1 MRYKYVR
8 TCIKHNTLITRGP
21 PCYLKPRFAALL
33 ARVFTPDT
41 AHCVRASYR
50 AQPEGAG
57 GYFTLRIAREAATGH
72 CALSGVLHITA
83 DGVHSAASGTCSPRP
98 VHCMLQCYVQAPTQ
112 PLVTAC
118 CGGNKAWATATA
130 TIASNLMAL
139 PRRPIASRMPRFA
152 RSAGLHHYCLHF
164 GSCTLAWGQRAR
176 PSLLLA
182 EPLPP
187 LTEGGRPVPA
197 PSRAAIAIS

>member
-1 MRYKYVR
+1 MR

-57 GYFTLRIAREAATGH
+57 GYFTLRIAREAATGY

-98 VHCMLQCYVQAPTQ
+98 VHCMLQCYVQAPT
-112 PLVTAC
+112 PA
-118 CGGNKAWATATA
+118 
-130 TIASNLMAL
+130 ASNRVLRRQQGMGHCHCHDCKQSNGAPTPTDREPHAAFCAFCRAAPLLPAL
-139 PRRPIASRMPRFA
+139 WFVHAGVGAARAPQPATGGAAAATDGRRPPGA
-152 RSAGLHHYCLHF
+152 C
-164 GSCTLAWGQRAR
+164 
-176 PSLLLA
+176 A
-182 EPLPP
+182 EPGCHCNL
-187 LTEGGRPVPA
+187 V
-197 PSRAAIAIS
+197 I